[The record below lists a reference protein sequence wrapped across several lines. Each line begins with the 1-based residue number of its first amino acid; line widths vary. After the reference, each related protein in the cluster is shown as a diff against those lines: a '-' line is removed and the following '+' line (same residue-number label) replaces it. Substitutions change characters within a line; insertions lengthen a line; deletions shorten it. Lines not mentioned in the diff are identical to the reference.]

1 MKKIEI
7 NDMPI
12 LDKREEI
19 RRIEKLHELLPRL
32 IYLMFIMIPCI
43 YGPLFIFSFEE
54 EIAFTNKF
62 FMVFIIFIIIFF
74 VSLFKEKN
82 NISNYLNEITNI
94 SFLNTTK
101 ENIFYKEKQNYDFN
115 IIEKILREEFDI
127 QIKNIQKET
136 IQLTDSNIYY
146 YIEDNELTFFTYDT
160 VCKKD
165 LYLELEE
172 DIEKMYLYYSTG
184 DTKHMHM
191 KNSLLQYKREKT
203 NDKQRIEV
211 VDTNVNSN
219 KKKSIIKVY

>member
-1 MKKIEI
+1 
-7 NDMPI
+7 
-12 LDKREEI
+12 
-19 RRIEKLHELLPRL
+19 
-32 IYLMFIMIPCI
+32 
-43 YGPLFIFSFEE
+43 
-54 EIAFTNKF
+54 
-62 FMVFIIFIIIFF
+62 MVFIIFIIIFF